1 MSNSRWDAILEK
13 LESVDQKVRI
23 AVSLIRDRPDLF
35 CCQGSVQTTWRSYRG
50 RRLGPYFRLS
60 FRVDGQQRSLYL
72 GADQKT
78 AAIVREALAAAQQHH
93 HERLSLAR
101 CRQAVRSALRE
112 TRRQFNDELASVGLH
127 LKGTE
132 IRGWRTTSQAWNLD
146 GTKEEAPSDGDNS

>member
-13 LESVDQKVRI
+13 LESVDQKARI

-60 FRVDGQQRSLYL
+60 YRIDCQQRSLYL

-78 AAIVREALAAAQQHH
+78 VAIVREALAVAQQHH
-93 HERLSLAR
+93 REQLSLAQ

-112 TRRQFNDELASVGLH
+112 TRRQFNDELTSVGLH

-132 IRGWRTTSQAWNLD
+132 IRGWRTTSEAWNLD
-146 GTKEEAPSDGDNS
+146 GTREEFLPDGDRS